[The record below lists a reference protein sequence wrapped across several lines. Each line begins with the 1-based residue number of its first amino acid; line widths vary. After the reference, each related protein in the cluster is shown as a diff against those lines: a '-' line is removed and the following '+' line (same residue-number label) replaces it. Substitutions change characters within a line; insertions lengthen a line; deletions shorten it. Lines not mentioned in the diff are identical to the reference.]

1 MTKSPAAAE
10 RGIKEQQDYN
20 IAQDQSECGSAEP
33 LRDRGCGKSSY
44 RYRTKEGVAH
54 LKSKK
59 LHRSAKEHPAERGSR
74 GKFPLFCPAEKWNG
88 IV

>member
-33 LRDRGCGKSSY
+33 LRDRGCG
-44 RYRTKEGVAH
+44 
-54 LKSKK
+54 
-59 LHRSAKEHPAERGSR
+59 SR
-74 GKFPLFCPAEKWNG
+74 ILNTNDSPRFFMQ
-88 IV
+88 I

>member
-33 LRDRGCGKSSY
+33 LRDRGCGSII
-44 RYRTKEGVAH
+44 
-54 LKSKK
+54 LKTNDSP
-59 LHRSAKEHPAERGSR
+59 R
-74 GKFPLFCPAEKWNG
+74 FFMQ
-88 IV
+88 I